1 MTALLDGLIIGL
13 LLVVLFAINSLQSWL
28 ERWDRERHFED

>member
-1 MTALLDGLIIGL
+1 MTALLDMLVIAMLVLILFGL
-13 LLVVLFAINSLQSWL
+13 NSLQSWL